1 MRGKSHLVGG
11 LEPEFY
17 DFPFSWEYI
26 FPTDELHHFSE
37 GWLNHQPVFY
47 HNFTPDTGSH
57 WEPEEIHELLDTLP
71 AKAAEETQPALRLSD
86 ARKSMGDISIVNG
99 AFKPT

>member
-1 MRGKSHLVGG
+1 MGKSTING
-11 LEPEFY
+11 
-17 DFPFSWEYI
+17 PFSIAILVYQRVI
-26 FPTDELHHFSE
+26 IPTDELHHFSE

-86 ARKSMGDISIVNG
+86 ARKFMGDISIVNG